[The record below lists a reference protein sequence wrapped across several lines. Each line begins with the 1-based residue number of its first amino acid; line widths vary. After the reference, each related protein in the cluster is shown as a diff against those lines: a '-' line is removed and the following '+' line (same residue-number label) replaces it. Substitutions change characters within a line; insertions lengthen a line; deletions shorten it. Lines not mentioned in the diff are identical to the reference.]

1 MSFRVL
7 DPLAEI
13 NKAPEGKKVRPVDT
27 LIGKRLGLLWSQH
40 ASSAKFWPILE
51 KVAVEDLKPTEV
63 HKLYKQSSW
72 NPAPPEELEP
82 FLEKVD
88 FVIVGVGGCGSCSTA
103 TVRDT
108 VNIVRLGVPSV
119 SIVHEPFRL
128 LASMAV
134 KQVGLPDA
142 PVLIYPRDYVSL
154 ETEEDLISKAHE
166 VIERAT
172 PMLLAVGK
180 TTCLNI

>member
-1 MSFRVL
+1 MAFRVL

-13 NKAPEGKKVRPVDT
+13 NSAQKGKSIRAVDS

-40 ASSAKFWPILE
+40 ASSEKFWPVFE
-51 KVAVEDLKPTEV
+51 RVVEEVLKPVEV
-63 HKLYKQSSW
+63 HRLYKQSSW

-82 FLEKVD
+82 FLDKVD

-108 VNIVRLGVPSV
+108 VNVIRYGVPSV
-119 SIVHEPFRL
+119 SIVHEPFAV
-128 LASMAV
+128 LARMAV
-134 KQVGLPDA
+134 KQVGMPDA
-142 PVLIYPRDYVSL
+142 PVLIYPRDYVSY
-154 ETEEDLISKAHE
+154 ESEQDLIEKAHE

-180 TTCLNI
+180 NN